1 MKFQINEDHYQLIFE
16 HSPDAILITSPKGRI
31 HRANPAACQLFL
43 RTEEEL
49 CYVGRAGIV
58 DLGDPKLA
66 LAMQEREKYGK
77 TRSELT
83 LLRSDGSKFI
93 ADYTSSLFQDKNG
106 EWLAVLSIRDLTDYK
121 QTEAKLRRSQEE
133 SEFLAMHDYLTGALA
148 RRCFIDML
156 SAEMNKARWEKQPL
170 TIAIADIDYFKNIND
185 TYGHIFGDTVLK
197 RFSVCLSMTLR
208 PYDFLGRFGGDE
220 FILCFPNT
228 KLEEAFTL
236 LKEIRYNV
244 EQMDIYNDSKQIEVT
259 ASFGAAEY
267 RSEYGSDTNA
277 FLDKADDLLYRA
289 KQKRNFVYS
298 EAFLKER

>member
-1 MKFQINEDHYQLIFE
+1 MKFQINDDHYKLIFE
-16 HSPDAILITSPKGRI
+16 HSPDAILITSQKGRI
-31 HRANPAACQLFL
+31 FRANSAACKLFL

-49 CYVGRAGIV
+49 CHLGRAGIA

-66 LAMQEREKYGK
+66 LALQEREKLGK
-77 TRSELT
+77 TRSELIFI
-83 LLRSDGSKFI
+83 RSDGSKFV
-93 ADYTSSLFQDKNG
+93 ADYASSLFQDENG
-106 EWLAVLSIRDLTDYK
+106 VWLAVLSIRDLTDYK

-156 SAEMNKARWEKQPL
+156 SVEMNKSQWENQPL
-170 TIAIADIDYFKNIND
+170 TVAIADIDYFKNIND

-197 RFSVCLSMTLR
+197 RFSLCLSTTLR

-236 LKEIRYNV
+236 LEEIRQNV
-244 EQMDIYNDSKQIEVT
+244 ERMDIYYDAKQIEVT

-267 RSEYGSDTNA
+267 RNEYGSDTNT
-277 FLDKADDLLYRA
+277 FLDKADDLLYLA

-298 EAFLKER
+298 EASLLN